1 MKFLLDENF
10 PRSAVEVIA
19 ECGHLAIPFEEV
31 CSFGDNDE
39 SVFAAAQRLG
49 ATILTGIFTIPCR
62 FCTHYTLGLWLLH
75 FVSRIVPQ
83 FIRVSGGSWRMSK
96 SH

>member
-31 CSFGDNDE
+31 
-39 SVFAAAQRLG
+39 
-49 ATILTGIFTIPCR
+49 
-62 FCTHYTLGLWLLH
+62 CTHYTLGLWLLH